1 MPTPQAQPFSIDV
14 PDEVLVDLRDRLA
27 RTRLL
32 PDSPDK
38 PASGMSAGYLGELVA
53 SWRELDWRARE
64 RWLNEH
70 PQYLVD
76 LGDVTMHFAHLRA
89 AREDAPALLV
99 MHGWPHTFALQLA
112 FADLL
117 TDFHVVVPSLPGF
130 AFSSPYRSGF
140 MENQRLADTMNRLMT
155 EVLGYDRFLTYGE
168 DVTADVNDL
177 LAATHPESVQGVMV
191 THAHFPTMQERAD
204 LEDPLAIAF
213 FDRLDADRYA
223 MSGYAHEQGTR
234 PDTLAVG
241 LNDSPAGL
249 LAWIAEKL
257 VEWSDTPEG
266 DPRAVEHRISRE
278 RILTEATIYWVT
290 QTIASS
296 FRPYFEPRQ
305 DAPIPPV
312 TVPASVHIQRHE
324 RDNPES
330 VARAFYRDLRTFER
344 LEEGGHFAVAEVPEL
359 MAERTRAFARELG
372 VLPG

>member
-1 MPTPQAQPFSIDV
+1 MAQPFSIDV
-14 PDEVLVDLRDRLA
+14 PDEVLADLRDRLA

-32 PDSPDK
+32 PDSPGK
-38 PASGMSAGYLGELVA
+38 PASGMSAAYLAELIA
-53 SWRELDWRARE
+53 SWRQFDWRARE

-76 LGDVTMHFAHLRA
+76 LGDVTVHFTHLRS
-89 AREDAPALLV
+89 ARDDAPVLLV

-130 AFSSPYRSGF
+130 AFSSPYRSGLLH
-140 MENQRLADTMNRLMT
+140 NLRLAETMHRLMT
-155 EVLGYDRFLTYGE
+155 DVLGYDRYLTYGE

-177 LAATHPESVQGVMV
+177 LAATHPESVRGVIV
-191 THAHFPTMQERAD
+191 THAHFPTMAERANLD
-204 LEDPLAIAF
+204 DPPAIAF
-213 FDRLDADRYA
+213 FERLDAERYA

-234 PDTLAVG
+234 PDTLAIG

-249 LAWIAEKL
+249 LGWITEKL

-266 DPRAVEHRISRE
+266 DPRGVERRIARE

-296 FRPYFEPRQ
+296 FRPYFEARAEP
-305 DAPIPPV
+305 PIPPV
-312 TVPASVHIQRHE
+312 AIPASVHIQRHE

-344 LEEGGHFAVAEVPEL
+344 LDEGGHFAVAEVPAA

-372 VLPG
+372 LLAVV